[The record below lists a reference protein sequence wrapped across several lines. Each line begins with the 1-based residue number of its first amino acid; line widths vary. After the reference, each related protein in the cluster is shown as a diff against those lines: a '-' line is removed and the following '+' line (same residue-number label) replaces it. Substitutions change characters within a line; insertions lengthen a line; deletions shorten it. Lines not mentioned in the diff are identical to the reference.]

1 MDRRAIAVA
10 VAKTIAYVN
19 CNKPLVAEDWF
30 KTLAMELGMTH
41 MIKPTPVVDAPVV
54 DPPKNNN
61 KKSA

>member
-30 KTLAMELGMTH
+30 VTLAKELGMTH
-41 MIKPTPVVDAPVV
+41 MIKPTPVVDAPAVESK
-54 DPPKNNN
+54 PKKNN
-61 KKSA
+61 KPA